1 MALKCPVKV
10 SSINNL
16 SDARYVAGMGVDFM
30 GFNLDPQSTDRIDPQ
45 TFMAITGWVSGVS
58 LVGEFDKFLK
68 ENWAAVRDK
77 YPIDVIQVSQPYL
90 SDLRDLPCPLVVQI
104 TLGHSSNTSE
114 VLKDFKDVADYYLLE
129 IADPV
134 NTDMQEQIVSWCK
147 KYPILLDGLISPT
160 DIDSWL
166 QRGLKGIALK
176 GGHEIKPGY
185 KDFDDLADM
194 LEALEVDDLA

>member
-1 MALKCPVKV
+1 MALKCPVKI
-10 SSINNL
+10 SSVNNL

-30 GFNLDPQSTDRIDPQ
+30 GFNLDPHSTDRIDPQ
-45 TFMAITGWVSGVS
+45 TYMAITGWVSGVS

-68 ENWAAVRDK
+68 EYWPAVRDK

-90 SDLRDLPCPLVVQI
+90 SDLRDLPCPLVVRIPEGQ
-104 TLGHSSNTSE
+104 SANTAE
-114 VLKDFKDVADYYLLE
+114 VLKDFKDVTDYYLLE
-129 IADPV
+129 IAELV
-134 NTDMQEQIVSWCK
+134 NADFQKQIASWCQE
-147 KYPILLDGLISPT
+147 YPIFLDGLISPT